1 MLRSLLF
8 SYLKA
13 LLRMSVLERGG
24 TDKSTYLRR
33 ATEGGS
39 CAVVFN
45 VLLAEPKV
53 SKDNVSL

>member
-1 MLRSLLF
+1 MSLG
-8 SYLKA
+8 K
-13 LLRMSVLERGG
+13 ERQ
-24 TDKSTYLRR
+24 TRHRVKSTYLRC